1 LLCLKRVS
9 QEYILTIKFTR
20 AVEREELLVIKCDE
34 YLESLKRGD
43 LTDMVKRFRK
53 NAQEHIRLLKDTM
66 IKLNIQG

>member
-1 LLCLKRVS
+1 MLCLKRVS

-43 LTDMVKRFRK
+43 LTDMVKSFRK

>member
-1 LLCLKRVS
+1 MLCLKKVS
-9 QEYILTIKFTR
+9 QEYILTIKFTK
-20 AVEREELLVIKCDE
+20 AVEREKLLIMKCDG

-43 LTDMVKRFRK
+43 LTDMVKSFRK